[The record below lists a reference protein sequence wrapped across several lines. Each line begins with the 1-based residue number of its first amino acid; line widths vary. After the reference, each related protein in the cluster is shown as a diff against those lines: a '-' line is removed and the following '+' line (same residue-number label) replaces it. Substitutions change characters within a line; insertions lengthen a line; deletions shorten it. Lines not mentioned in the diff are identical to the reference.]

1 MIRNLMFGL
10 SLVTLSSVSAFA
22 APAATTHHAKAKVV
36 AQAPAADAP
45 APSADKPVKKSAAKK
60 STKKTTKT
68 DVEDRDQERLQDE
81 RRSGPRGRQR
91 RDPEGEVT
99 QAR

>member
-1 MIRNLMFGL
+1 MIRNLMLGL

-45 APSADKPVKKSAAKK
+45 APSADKPVKKSPAKK
-60 STKKTTKT
+60 STKKATKAESKT
-68 DVEDRDQERLQDE
+68 EIKGD
-81 RRSGPRGRQR
+81 SKMN
-91 RDPEGEVT
+91 GEVAPAGGNVET
-99 QAR
+99 PKAN

>member
-45 APSADKPVKKSAAKK
+45 ATSADKPVKKSAAKK
-60 STKKTTKT
+60 STKKATKADSKT
-68 DVEDRDQERLQDE
+68 EIKSDSKMNGEAAPAGGNVET
-81 RRSGPRGRQR
+81 PK
-91 RDPEGEVT
+91 
-99 QAR
+99 AK

>member
-1 MIRNLMFGL
+1 MIRNLMIGM

-36 AQAPAADAP
+36 AQAPAGDST

-60 STKKTTKT
+60 TTKKATKSDAKS
-68 DVEDRDQERLQDE
+68 DVKTN
-81 RRSGPRGRQR
+81 
-91 RDPEGEVT
+91 GEAAPAGGNVET
-99 QAR
+99 PKAK

>member
-60 STKKTTKT
+60 SSKKTTKT
-68 DVEDRDQERLQDE
+68 SRRPRSSSDSKMNGEAAPAGGNVET
-81 RRSGPRGRQR
+81 PK
-91 RDPEGEVT
+91 
-99 QAR
+99 AK

>member
-36 AQAPAADAP
+36 AQAPAADAT

-60 STKKTTKT
+60 STKKATKADSKTEIKT
-68 DVEDRDQERLQDE
+68 DSKMNSEAAPAGGNVET
-81 RRSGPRGRQR
+81 PK
-91 RDPEGEVT
+91 
-99 QAR
+99 AK

>member
-22 APAATTHHAKAKVV
+22 APAATVHHAKAKVV

-60 STKKTTKT
+60 SSKKTTKSEIKSDSKMDT
-68 DVEDRDQERLQDE
+68 KANGEAAPAGGNVET
-81 RRSGPRGRQR
+81 PK
-91 RDPEGEVT
+91 
-99 QAR
+99 AK

>member
-22 APAATTHHAKAKVV
+22 APAAHASKAKVV
-36 AQAPAADAP
+36 AQAPAGDST

-60 STKKTTKT
+60 STKKSTKSESKT
-68 DVEDRDQERLQDE
+68 EMKSDSKANGEAAPSGGNVET
-81 RRSGPRGRQR
+81 PK
-91 RDPEGEVT
+91 
-99 QAR
+99 AK

>member
-22 APAATTHHAKAKVV
+22 APVATTTTHHAKAKVV

-45 APSADKPVKKSAAKK
+45 APSADKPVKKSTAKK
-60 STKKTTKT
+60 PSKKATKSESKTEIKS
-68 DVEDRDQERLQDE
+68 DSKMNGEAAPAGGNVET
-81 RRSGPRGRQR
+81 PK
-91 RDPEGEVT
+91 
-99 QAR
+99 AK